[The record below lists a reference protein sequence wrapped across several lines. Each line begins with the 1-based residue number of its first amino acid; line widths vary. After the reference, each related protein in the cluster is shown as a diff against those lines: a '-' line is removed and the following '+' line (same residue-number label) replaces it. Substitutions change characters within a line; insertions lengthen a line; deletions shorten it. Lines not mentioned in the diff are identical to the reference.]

1 MLIFTL
7 ETVIGVVFSATTI
20 YTVQNCKRRPFSSFS
35 FNIILIIFPLKFCV
49 TKGHI
54 VQILAGDFVA
64 TVSYLK
70 FNRMQFSA
78 EKKGDAWC
86 VEIHHFLAHIAPI
99 NRYSSNEAECP
110 ENALQKGFTIELSSI
125 HLKQLFL
132 RSQSYGWAASIHSCQ
147 AMKYMK

>member
-35 FNIILIIFPLKFCV
+35 FNIQHHFNYFSIKILCNQRPYRSNFSW
-49 TKGHI
+49 
-54 VQILAGDFVA
+54 

-70 FNRMQFSA
+70 FNRMQFLA

-147 AMKYMK
+147 AMKYIK